1 MTTYQFDTSQPY
13 VLHTSNKGS
22 FYYLLF
28 AALFFVCG
36 LLEPNFGML
45 FIILSIVLAYYGL
58 NERRKKDMP
67 LQIDRNGITP
77 FEEKTI
83 LWQNISQCFFYNER
97 YSVYW
102 KIILKN
108 KDTVIIK
115 LDDYAFKG
123 EELDAAIETYAGRNI
138 FGLTEDE
145 KNGQLEILILILAMV
160 IAFVVYL
167 MLKM

>member
-83 LWQNISQCFFYNER
+83 LWQNISRCFFYNER

-102 KIILKN
+102 KIIFKN

-167 MLKM
+167 ILKM